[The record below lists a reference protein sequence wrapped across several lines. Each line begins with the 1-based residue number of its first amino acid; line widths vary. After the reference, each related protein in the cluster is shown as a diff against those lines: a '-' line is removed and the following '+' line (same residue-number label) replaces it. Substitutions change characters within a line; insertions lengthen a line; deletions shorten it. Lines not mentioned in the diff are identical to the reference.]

1 LVTCVFMVVYLA
13 LGSNLGDRH
22 AYLQAGVDGLS
33 RRGVRVIR
41 SASLYST
48 EPHNMPSQPWF
59 LNTVIKANT
68 TLSAEQLLGN
78 CLAVEEENF
87 RKRTGKPESRTLD
100 IDIIFYGDQTLKKS
114 GLTIPHPEFRN
125 RRFVLEPLA
134 EIAPDVVDPVTGKS
148 IRQLLENLNDPAV
161 VQIFGPPLREEI
173 L

>member
-1 LVTCVFMVVYLA
+1 MVVYLA

-22 AYLQAGVDGLS
+22 AYLQAGVVGLS
-33 RRGVRVIR
+33 RRGVRIIR

-59 LNTVIKANT
+59 LNTVIQANT
-68 TLSAEQLLGN
+68 ILSPEQLLGN

-100 IDIIFYGDQTLKKS
+100 IDIIFYGDQILKTS
-114 GLTIPHPEFRN
+114 DLTIPHPEFRN

-134 EIAPDVVDPVTGKS
+134 EIAPDFVDPVSGKS
-148 IRQLLENLNDPAV
+148 IRHLLENVNDPGGI
-161 VQIFGPPLREEI
+161 QIFGPPLREEI